1 MESVHPA
8 TLQLCLL
15 LIYLVC
21 GAAVWL
27 LRGRFSRNGVYDR
40 WIGAHLAGAL
50 LYLVL
55 LCSPYLTSR
64 QSAMLACGLIISK
77 GCLMLGSFA
86 RLLQSPIPPHALR
99 GNGSLLLIA
108 VLALLQWLPSHAY
121 AEQMA
126 LALALGAL
134 YAASLAWLL
143 LSQAERPFPLK
154 LAGGLCGAAAVYLL
168 LHVLYVAAGDPN
180 MVLYGISTPVLLL
193 VLVATPLL
201 SLCFMAIDKE
211 QELAKLHQLA
221 TLDPLTG
228 VFNRRSFEELARK
241 TCAQHARLQRP
252 LALLVMDL
260 DHFKRIND
268 TYGHSRGD
276 MALKAL
282 AELVTEHVRAADIF
296 GRFGGEEFC
305 LLLPDTADD
314 GAREVAGK
322 LCQRINT
329 ILLDPH
335 DAGSAL
341 SASIGVASLVPDG
354 AADWQS
360 LFELADSRLYRAK
373 SAGRNQLVWAG

>member
-64 QSAMLACGLIISK
+64 QGAMLACGLIISK

-99 GNGSLLLIA
+99 GNGCLILIA

-168 LHVLYVAAGDPN
+168 LHVLYVAAGDQA

-341 SASIGVASLVPDG
+341 SASIGVASLVPRS
-354 AADWQS
+354 ATDWQS

>member
-1 MESVHPA
+1 METVHPA

-55 LCSPYLTSR
+55 LCSPYLSSR
-64 QSAMLACGLIISK
+64 QSAMLACALIITK
-77 GCLMLGSFA
+77 GCLLLGSFA
-86 RLLQSPIPPHALR
+86 RLLHAPLPGLAHR
-99 GNGSLLLIA
+99 HLSMAFALGGM
-108 VLALLQWLPSHAY
+108 ALLMWLPSHAY
-121 AEQMA
+121 AEQLA
-126 LALALGAL
+126 LALALGAS
-134 YAASLAWLL
+134 YAACLAWLL
-143 LSQAERPFPLK
+143 LSQAHRPFPLQ
-154 LAGGLCGAAAVYLL
+154 LAGGLCSCAAVYLL
-168 LHVLYVAAGDPN
+168 LHVLYVAAGDPS
-180 MVLYGISTPVLLL
+180 MVLYGISTPILLL
-193 VLVATPLL
+193 ALVITPLL
-201 SLCFMAIDKE
+201 ALCFMAIDKE
-211 QELAKLHQLA
+211 QEVAKLHQLA

-276 MALKAL
+276 IALKAL
-282 AELVTEHVRAADIF
+282 AELVTEQVRTSDIF

-322 LCQRINT
+322 LCEKINT
-329 ILLDPH
+329 ILLDAH
-335 DAGSAL
+335 DPGSAL
-341 SASIGVASLVPDG
+341 SASIGVASFVPGG
-354 AADWQS
+354 AADWQR
-360 LFELADSRLYRAK
+360 LFELADARLYRAK

>member
-1 MESVHPA
+1 
-8 TLQLCLL
+8 
-15 LIYLVC
+15 
-21 GAAVWL
+21 
-27 LRGRFSRNGVYDR
+27 
-40 WIGAHLAGAL
+40 
-50 LYLVL
+50 
-55 LCSPYLTSR
+55 
-64 QSAMLACGLIISK
+64 
-77 GCLMLGSFA
+77 MLGSFA

-341 SASIGVASLVPDG
+341 SASIGVASLVPDS